1 MIAEFIGNTTFD
13 PEALRAMGEAYD
25 SIVKQ
30 LQDRGQPKIVQEIIA
45 KRIIELAAI
54 GEREPQRLCETILT
68 EFGLVR

>member
-13 PEALRAMGEAYD
+13 PEALRAMSQAYD